1 MLILL
6 VFILL
11 FFNLDCAISQSHTD
25 SIRAGINNLPDNPK
39 KAGLYIDLVFSFRG
53 SKIDSMEYYIGL
65 AEKIIERQMDSNVLA
80 RIYNA
85 KGNLYRY
92 YEKEDK
98 ALEFYLKSLE
108 VNRKINNK
116 KEQINNLGNIGQIYL
131 ITQDYSSALENAREV
146 LRLSN
151 DLNYRVGVM
160 HAYKDIAY
168 TYFNM
173 DSMDQS
179 LQNYNYSLKVARNIK
194 DALGESYCHLGMG
207 EVYFMKKKYDSSLVS
222 FTRAYEYCKSI
233 NFDYLVMVISQKLGI
248 LHNSLQNFKV
258 AKGYLYESAQLAQKL
273 GMQGDLRVAY
283 DGLSVSYE
291 NVGNY
296 KLALKYA
303 KEADIIED
311 TLQILEQ
318 TKILKQ
324 LDNQQKET
332 ELMNKNK
339 DLEEKMAS
347 NRFYQL
353 ILIFILLLFLIVG
366 LGLYLRYKEKNKI
379 NKSLEE
385 KNLEINQINNELEIS
400 NSTKDKF
407 FSIIAHDLKGPLGS
421 FQNLIEFMVK
431 SYDDFSDEER
441 KEFLSTINESS
452 TNIYSLL
459 ENLLE
464 WSRSQRNMITFNPSL
479 TEIHA

>member
-1 MLILL
+1 
-6 VFILL
+6 
-11 FFNLDCAISQSHTD
+11 
-25 SIRAGINNLPDNPK
+25 
-39 KAGLYIDLVFSFRG
+39 
-53 SKIDSMEYYIGL
+53 
-65 AEKIIERQMDSNVLA
+65 
-80 RIYNA
+80 
-85 KGNLYRY
+85 
-92 YEKEDK
+92 
-98 ALEFYLKSLE
+98 
-108 VNRKINNK
+108 
-116 KEQINNLGNIGQIYL
+116 
-131 ITQDYSSALENAREV
+131 
-146 LRLSN
+146 
-151 DLNYRVGVM
+151 M